1 MVGGMATYAYEIVDV
16 FTDRAFAGNPLAVV
30 LEAEG
35 LGDAQLAAIAREFNL
50 SETAFVLPPTR
61 AADYRVRI
69 FTPARELPFAGHPSV
84 GTAVTL
90 ARLGRIGMGDVVQEC
105 GAGLLPITIDGD
117 QATLT
122 GGAPTIGEELD
133 PKPLLAAAGLTEA
146 DLVGLPSRTAGAGL
160 DFTFLPVSDEAVGR
174 ASLDLAAARAHGV
187 DKVYV
192 FSWSQATGKVHG
204 RLFGPGVGVLE
215 DPATG
220 SAAVGL
226 GVWLAGCGQVPADAE
241 TPYVISQGAEIG
253 RPSVLSCTV
262 TTEGGAVVRTTVAGQ
277 VVPVASGRLTIR

>member
-30 LEAEG
+30 LDAEG
-35 LGDAQLAAIAREFNL
+35 LATEQMAAIAREFNL
-50 SETAFVLPPTR
+50 SESAFVLPPTGD
-61 AADYRVRI
+61 ADYRVRI

-90 ARLGRIGMGDVVQEC
+90 ARLGRISQGEVVQEC

-122 GGAPTIGEELD
+122 GGAPTVGEELD
-133 PKPLLAAAGLTEA
+133 PKALLATAGLSEA
-146 DLVGLPSRTAGAGL
+146 DLVGLPARTAGAGL
-160 DFTFLPVSDEAVGR
+160 DHTFLPVSDEAVGR

-192 FSWSQATGKVHG
+192 FSWNAATGKVHG
-204 RLFGPGVGVLE
+204 RLFGPGVGVFE

-226 GVWLAGCGQVPADAE
+226 GVWLAASGQVPADGE
-241 TPYVISQGAEIG
+241 TPYVISQGAEMG

-262 TTEGGAVVRTTVAGQ
+262 TTAGGAVVRTTVTGQ
-277 VVPVASGRLTIR
+277 VVPVASGRLTL